1 MAYATPHQ
9 IAETLMRE
17 FISRE
22 KAIAYAEKI
31 ASNTGPLSADYSQAA
46 EILKGKE

>member
-1 MAYATPHQ
+1 MTYATPHQ
-9 IAETLMRE
+9 IAQTLLRE

-31 ASNTGPLSADYSQAA
+31 ASNPGPLSGDYHQAA
-46 EILKGKE
+46 EILKGEK